1 MIFPN
6 LKVKPNCSG
15 FSPATPVKTALQS
28 LQFRLNFT
36 HHTKNCC
43 ITPAAKKRLL
53 VSNFVSHIPCSEA
66 PGYCH

>member
-43 ITPAAKKRLL
+43 ITPAAKKDYL
-53 VSNFVSHIPCSEA
+53 
-66 PGYCH
+66 